1 MANKTMT
8 SKALLMAGAL
18 IFAAT
23 SGAQEIELKVRTE
36 VGQEKAQLSEHRI
49 KSGTEAAIHAGNMY
63 RIMVTPTVA
72 NDGLVQL
79 SFRVLDA
86 VSGNPVFSPSLMV
99 GVGQTASSAMGSAQ
113 PDPRNLKIE
122 VTPSL

>member
-1 MANKTMT
+1 
-8 SKALLMAGAL
+8 
-18 IFAAT
+18 
-23 SGAQEIELKVRTE
+23 
-36 VGQEKAQLSEHRI
+36 
-49 KSGTEAAIHAGNMY
+49 MY